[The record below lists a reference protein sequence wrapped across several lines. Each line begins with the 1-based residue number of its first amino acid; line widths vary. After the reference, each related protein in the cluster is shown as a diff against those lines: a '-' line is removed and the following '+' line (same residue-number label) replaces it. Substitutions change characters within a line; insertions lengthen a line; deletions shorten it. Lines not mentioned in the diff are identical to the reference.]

1 MKHYTYIII
10 SCIFIFTAI
19 IAYIKYKE
27 EILEKQ
33 KEQVVLDYYQDV
45 ESLLD
50 SLYIYENDTIFNTNV
65 GNRYL
70 ESKHKFDSLII
81 NNK

>member
-10 SCIFIFTAI
+10 SCIFIFTTI

-27 EILEKQ
+27 EVLEKQ
-33 KEQVVLDYYQDV
+33 KEQAILDYYQDV

-50 SLYIYENDTIFNTNV
+50 SLCIYENDSIFNMNV

>member
-1 MKHYTYIII
+1 MKYYTHIFIG
-10 SCIFIFTAI
+10 CIFIFSAI

-33 KEQVVLDYYQDV
+33 KEQAILDYYQDT
-45 ESLLD
+45 EILLD
-50 SLYIYENDTIFNTNV
+50 SLCIYENDSIFNTNV

-70 ESKHKFDSLII
+70 ESKYKFDSLII
-81 NNK
+81 KK